1 MTGQALHQQT
11 ENPVQRFKIEV
22 VSGVAQN
29 DGVRLGMAVSNF
41 LGDIRMHKVMGM
53 QIALPDKIPG
63 GQNRRQDFIGFD
75 FKAHLTELGDNQ
87 TAGALVS
94 KGISGNGNRI
104 VVIVQHTSK
113 IDQDGLR
120 AVGISNH
127 DVLPIETCSIE
138 DSRNI
143 LRKGSEATR
152 ITTPPSRVGS
162 GYARKLTVF

>member
-11 ENPVQRFKIEV
+11 ENPIKRFKIEV

-75 FKAHLTELGDNQ
+75 FKAHLTELGDNARTRAARRIGQ
-87 TAGALVS
+87 KANGQSAGAQVS
-94 KGISGNGNRI
+94 EGVSHTGNWF
-104 VVIVQHTSK
+104 VVNVQNTGK
-113 IDQDGLR
+113 IDQDCLR
-120 AVGISNH
+120 AGGKCMMFSPSGPAQSMIS
-127 DVLPIETCSIE
+127 ET
-138 DSRNI
+138 
-143 LRKGSEATR
+143 
-152 ITTPPSRVGS
+152 
-162 GYARKLTVF
+162 

>member
-11 ENPVQRFKIEV
+11 ENPIKRFKIEV

-75 FKAHLTELGDNQ
+75 FKAHLTELGDNSRTRVARRIGQ
-87 TAGALVS
+87 KAKGQAAGAQVS
-94 KGISGNGNRI
+94 EGDSSTGDRF
-104 VVIVQHTSK
+104 VVNVQNTGK
-113 IDQDGLR
+113 IDQY
-120 AVGISNH
+120 
-127 DVLPIETCSIE
+127 CS
-138 DSRNI
+138 RG
-143 LRKGSEATR
+143 RR
-152 ITTPPSRVGS
+152 
-162 GYARKLTVF
+162 